1 MASRITIYDSF
12 LPFNFTARHMPI
24 LIGSHLSVAG
34 GCHRAAEEA
43 GKLGMKALQI
53 FTKNNNQWAG
63 KPISEADRGSFL
75 AASVKSE
82 LAQPI
87 SHASYLINLASPKP
101 ELWQKSV
108 DSMVDELQ
116 RASYLNLAGV
126 VMHPGSATDG
136 DREAGLDRIA
146 KGIDAIFKTVFVNE
160 PSNQV
165 KLLLENTAGQGNALG
180 WQISD
185 LTEIF
190 RRSEAFESLGICID
204 SCHSHAAGYDLTSDS
219 GLDRLVD
226 ELSVDSL
233 LSRIAAIHLNDS
245 KKPAGSR
252 VDRHEH
258 LGLGHLTLDGVARF
272 INHPAFRSL
281 PMILETEKGENEEGA
296 SWDVVNM
303 DVAKRL
309 YNS

>member
-1 MASRITIYDSF
+1 
-12 LPFNFTARHMPI
+12 MPI
-24 LIGSHLSVAG
+24 LIGSHLSIAG
-34 GCHRAAEEA
+34 GCYRAAVEA
-43 GKLGMKALQI
+43 GELGMKALQI

-63 KPISEADRGSFL
+63 KPISEVDRNSFL
-75 AASVKSE
+75 EATLKNQ

-87 SHASYLINLASPKP
+87 AHASYLINLASPKP
-101 ELWQKSV
+101 DLWQKSV
-108 DSMVDELQ
+108 DSMVDEMQ

-146 KGIDAIFKTVFVNE
+146 RGIDAIFE
-160 PSNQV
+160 HISADSPDSQV

-180 WQISD
+180 WQIAD

-190 RRSEAFESLGICID
+190 RRAEASEWLGICID
-204 SCHSHAAGYDLTSDS
+204 SCHSHAAGYDLATHG

-226 ELSVDSL
+226 ELGVDSL
-233 LSRIAAIHLNDS
+233 IGRVAAIHLNDS

-258 LGLGHLTLDGVARF
+258 LGLGHLTLDGIARF
-272 INHPAFRSL
+272 INHPAFRLL
-281 PMILETEKGENEEGA
+281 PMVLETEKGIDEDGV
-296 SWDVVNM
+296 SWDLKNM
-303 DVAKRL
+303 EVARKL
-309 YNS
+309 YQCS

>member
-1 MASRITIYDSF
+1 
-12 LPFNFTARHMPI
+12 MPL

-43 GKLGMKALQI
+43 GQLGMKALQI

-63 KPISEADRGSFL
+63 KPISEADRASFL
-75 AASVKSE
+75 AAASKNK
-82 LAQPI
+82 LTQPI

-108 DSMVDELQ
+108 DSMVDEIR
-116 RASYLNLAGV
+116 RAAYLNLAGV
-126 VMHPGSATDG
+126 VMHPGSPTDG

-146 KGIDAIFKTVFVNE
+146 KGIDAIFQSISSDGQSVE
-160 PSNQV
+160 V

-180 WQISD
+180 WQIAD

-190 RRSEAFESLGICID
+190 RRSEASDSLGICID
-204 SCHSHAAGYDLTSDS
+204 SCHSHAAGYDLTCES
-219 GLDRLVD
+219 GLDRLID

-233 LSRIAAIHLNDS
+233 LGRVVAIHLNDS

-258 LGLGHLTLDGVARF
+258 LGLGHLTLDGIARF

-281 PMILETEKGENEEGA
+281 PMILETEKGENDDGV

-303 DVAKRL
+303 DVAKGL